1 MRKLN
6 IVLGL
11 AATIACGQ
19 VNAQMLRANFPGQ
32 LNQGNRLVPE
42 ETLTSPNGAYSLKF
56 LADGSLR
63 LYRNSDNRQ
72 TWVASSGQVSQ
83 GDSFSFLPTGATGT
97 RPSRCAGLQKNG
109 ASGGSLFRTCAPS
122 SVVGMV
128 QDAYFAVQDDGN
140 LVVYG
145 FGPAWR
151 ATGEFPNGLDGIA
164 FPPGTV
170 FTKGSSFQTSNGS
183 ARLDFT
189 ASGNLELYAGGSLKW
204 QSGTAGSGENA
215 VMQGDGNFVIYNSA
229 GSPVWAT
236 GTQGTDPYLSLS
248 TNGALAVLFRVSGRN
263 GVLWS
268 LR

>member
-97 RPSRCAGLQKNG
+97 RPSRCAGLQKW
-109 ASGGSLFRTCAPS
+109 RIWRI
-122 SVVGMV
+122 SVQNMRSVLGCR
-128 QDAYFAVQDDGN
+128 D
-140 LVVYG
+140 
-145 FGPAWR
+145 
-151 ATGEFPNGLDGIA
+151 
-164 FPPGTV
+164 
-170 FTKGSSFQTSNGS
+170 
-183 ARLDFT
+183 
-189 ASGNLELYAGGSLKW
+189 
-204 QSGTAGSGENA
+204 GSGRLLC
-215 VMQGDGNFVIYNSA
+215 S
-229 GSPVWAT
+229 S
-236 GTQGTDPYLSLS
+236 
-248 TNGALAVLFRVSGRN
+248 R
-263 GVLWS
+263 
-268 LR
+268 